1 MSGRLLPLSMSGML
15 VLGLMTA
22 APAGAQEVIA
32 TGAAKPSTTDD
43 KIMLEQR
50 LSTLERQ
57 VREQQS
63 TLVSQQEALQR
74 QEALISAQANEL
86 SRYRLSGAG
95 LDALRGAGPGEVVAT
110 APGAPQAVAA
120 PDPGGSAAGE
130 TPGPASPV
138 GQAPAGQQAS
148 IEPTKNLNAA
158 LPHDTTGVL
167 TPPGHF
173 SLEPSITYSLSSSD
187 RLVFDGVE
195 IVTGIQIGV
204 IEADQAQRNT
214 GIGTLTG
221 RVGLT
226 DRAELEVRVPYV
238 YRRDV
243 VTTLEQ
249 RDQAI
254 TTTSDLNASDIG
266 DIEATLR
273 YQLNAASAK
282 WPIIV
287 ANLRAKSDTGSN
299 PYLVPRDQFGV
310 AAGLATGSGFWA
322 LEPSLTFMFVSDP
335 AVLFGNVSYLHN
347 FPKNINQTIGSVLVG
362 RVTPGDSPGVTG
374 GFGFSLNPQ
383 FSFSLAY
390 RHNYIFG
397 TTTELGPTKQRST
410 SLQVGSLLFGTS
422 YAFNSRFSINSQ
434 LEFGMTK
441 DAPDVTWTL
450 RMPISF

>member
-1 MSGRLLPLSMSGML
+1 
-15 VLGLMTA
+15 VL
-22 APAGAQEVIA
+22 
-32 TGAAKPSTTDD
+32 
-43 KIMLEQR
+43 R
-50 LSTLERQ
+50 
-57 VREQQS
+57 
-63 TLVSQQEALQR
+63 R
-74 QEALISAQANEL
+74 QEALINQQATEL

-95 LDALRGAGPGEVVAT
+95 LEALRGGGPGEVVAT
-110 APGAPQAVAA
+110 APEAVQAVAA
-120 PDPGGSAAGE
+120 PDQGGSAAGA
-130 TPGPASPV
+130 TPGPSGPV
-138 GQAPAGQQAS
+138 GQAPAGEPSS

-167 TPPGHF
+167 TRPGHF
-173 SLEPSITYSLSSSD
+173 TIEPSLTYSLSSSD
-187 RLVFDGVE
+187 RLVFQGVE

-214 GIGTLTG
+214 GIAALTG

-226 DRAELEVRVPYV
+226 SRSELEVRVPYV

-249 RDQAI
+249 RDQSI
-254 TTTSDLNASDIG
+254 SSTSELNASDIG
-266 DIEATLR
+266 DVEATLR
-273 YQLNAASAK
+273 YQLNAANPK

-287 ANLRAKSDTGSN
+287 ANLRAKADTGSN
-299 PYLVPRDQFGV
+299 PYIVPRDQFGV
-310 AAGLATGSGFWA
+310 AQGLSTGSGFWA
-322 LEPSLTFMFVSDP
+322 VEPSMTFMYVSDP
-335 AVLFGNVSYLHN
+335 AVLFGNVSYLHS
-347 FPKNINQTIGSVLVG
+347 FPKNINRNIGSVLVG
-362 RVTPGDSPGVTG
+362 KVTPGDSPGITG

-383 FSFSLAY
+383 FSFSLGY

-422 YAFNSRFSINSQ
+422 YAFNSRFSLTSQ

-450 RMPISF
+450 RLPVSF